1 MPAIKA
7 AIDAALAQAVD
18 AEKQL
23 RRVVEKARAAG
34 ATWADI
40 GDALGVSRQAAF
52 KRFGRPNNK
61 ENEHGTT

>member
-18 AEKQL
+18 AENKL
-23 RRVVEKARAAG
+23 RQVVEEARAAG

-40 GDALGVSRQAAF
+40 GDALGVSRQAVY
-52 KRFGRPNNK
+52 KRFGKPNNK